1 MTMLGVLFL
10 STALLGDV
18 ATWQLNTLDGQR
30 LEGTLVDWK
39 PDQLT
44 LATREGRPSVTLR
57 SVLDIQR
64 MGSVPSAEKPSVWVA
79 LVDGSTLLATAYTV
93 RNGQASVTLTGDVK
107 LTVATRF
114 IEHVRL
120 REHGGA
126 WAQQWNDILKAERNG
141 DVIVVRKEDTL
152 DFVSGASGDIDDETV
167 QFQIDGEKIPV
178 KRPKVEGVLYF
189 RAARPELPTSICRA
203 QLAGGSVVAVAAVSV
218 TDGGLSLRTPAG
230 IEFNGPA
237 ALVSRFQFNV
247 TYLSDLPS
255 EKETVH
261 PFLTSTD
268 DRTRSAYARFF
279 QPQRNRAL
287 DRGPL
292 KLGNRTYDK
301 GLSLP
306 GQSEIVF
313 RLGEEYAALQGVVGI
328 DDSARPLGDVRL
340 LILGD
345 DQPLLDTVLT
355 GRTPP
360 TDVNVKLKGVRR
372 LKIVVNCHGDE
383 VGDRVNFCD
392 IRLVQ

>member
-1 MTMLGVLFL
+1 MLGVLFL
-10 STALLGDV
+10 STALLSD
-18 ATWQLNTLDGQR
+18 APTWQLSTLDGRR
-30 LEGTLVDWK
+30 LEGSLVEWK

-44 LATREGRPSVTLR
+44 LATSEGRPSVALR
-57 SVLDIQR
+57 SVLDIKR
-64 MGSVPSAEKPSVWVA
+64 VGSVATTEKPSVWVT

-93 RNGQASVTLTGDVK
+93 RSGQASLTLTGDVK
-107 LTVATRF
+107 VTVATRF
-114 IEHVRL
+114 IEHIRL
-120 REHGGA
+120 REHSGV
-126 WAQQWNDILKAERNG
+126 WAQQWNDILKAERTG

-152 DFVSGASGDIDDETV
+152 DFVSGAAGDIDDETV

-189 RAARPELPTSICRA
+189 RAARPELPASICRA
-203 QLAGGSVVAVAAVSV
+203 QLDGGSVIAIATV
-218 TDGGLSLRTPAG
+218 TVTNGVLSLRTPSG
-230 IEFNGPA
+230 IELTGPA
-237 ALVSRFQFNV
+237 AYVSRFQFNV

-268 DRTRSAYARFF
+268 DRTRAAYARFF

-292 KLGNRTYDK
+292 KLSNRTYDK
-301 GLSLP
+301 GLALP
-306 GQSEIVF
+306 GPSEVVF

-355 GRTPP
+355 GRMPP
-360 TDVNVKLKGVRR
+360 LDVNVKLKGVRR